1 MNYSHLDSRISSL
14 EIQLNTLLTVHSE
27 SNTLKQIE
35 NYINANDFSQ
45 GIPMMMENS
54 SLLIK
59 SLQMIKKKQI
69 AKIPQHLIETL
80 LAKILEAILLGQN
93 IDTILDF
100 ILRVLNEKIS
110 IKNSTKKKIKESMEF
125 LMNNKQNIPLDDH
138 CFSNIRSIISHSFN
152 KY

>member
-1 MNYSHLDSRISSL
+1 MNYSQLDSRISSL
-14 EIQLNTLLTVHSE
+14 EIQLNTLLTIHSE

-59 SLQMIKKKQI
+59 SLQMIKKKQM

-93 IDTILDF
+93 IDTLLDF
-100 ILRVLNEKIS
+100 ILRVLNEKMS

-125 LMNNKQNIPLDDH
+125 LMNNKQSIPLDDH